1 MNANMIIACVCPL
14 CGRQTNVACTYEQY
28 KEYMLNPGALV
39 QDVFADRDATTRETI
54 ISGMCADC
62 QNNFFSDEDE
72 DGCDGEC
79 DVCPDTDC
87 PSNVNFMSDCNGVCE
102 LCSLN
107 DDCPTSTVE

>member
-1 MNANMIIACVCPL
+1 MSEMIISCVCPF

-39 QDVFADRDATTRETI
+39 QDIFADKDITIRETI

-72 DGCDGEC
+72 DDCDGEC

-102 LCSLN
+102 LCSLG
-107 DDCPTSTVE
+107 DDCPKSTVE